1 MNLYEEWINNYN
13 QLLNIIYN
21 NFLVISNKNRLHII
35 NNQETFDNFCYMIY
49 CNSRNIELKNTNLFD
64 YVK

>member
-35 NNQETFDNFCYMIY
+35 NNQETFDNVWYMIY